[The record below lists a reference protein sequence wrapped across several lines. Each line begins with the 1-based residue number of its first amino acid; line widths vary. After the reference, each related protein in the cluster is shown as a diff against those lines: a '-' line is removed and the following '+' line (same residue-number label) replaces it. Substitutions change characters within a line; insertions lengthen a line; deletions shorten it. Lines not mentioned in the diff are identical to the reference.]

1 MITEEEII
9 KIVADG
15 LAVEDKDVTIDSKAS
30 DIPEWDSLGHL
41 SVLSKIQET
50 LGDRYQESE
59 ELASAV
65 SVKEILQCLNKSDK
79 N

>member
-15 LAVEDKDVTIDSKAS
+15 LAVDDKDVTIDSKAS

-65 SVKEILQCLNKSDK
+65 TVKEILQCLNKSD
-79 N
+79 

>member
-1 MITEEEII
+1 MITEKEII

-15 LAVEDKDVTIDSKAS
+15 LAVDDKDVTIDSKAS

>member
-15 LAVEDKDVTIDSKAS
+15 LAVDDKDVTIDSKAS

-65 SVKEILQCLNKSDK
+65 SVKEILQCLNKSD
-79 N
+79 